1 MTKKLQE
8 QYAATPLNGTNA
20 ATIEALYEEFLDSP
34 DAVPEAWRQYFQT
47 LVNGSAES
55 EIAHSDIVAQL
66 KRQALAPASRA
77 AVTNGSGTR
86 GVATGASEK
95 QAAVSRLIQV
105 YALRGHQI
113 ADIDPLGMMQR
124 DEPSVLRFDFLGL
137 ESSDLDKEFYTGGLA
152 GTGQQRMKLRDI
164 LALLKSIYCG
174 TIGAE
179 FAHISRSRERLW
191 LREQFE
197 ARSTKPFTTEEQLW
211 LLKQLTRGETLER
224 YLHTKYVG
232 QKRFS
237 LEGGE
242 SLIPML
248 DSLVQDGGAKGIK
261 EFVFG
266 MAHRGR
272 INVLVNVLGKP
283 PQELFSEFEGDVDLS
298 DVEGSGDVKYH
309 KGFSADMTTP
319 GGNVHLSMAFN
330 PSHLE
335 IVNPV
340 VEGSVRARQL
350 RRGDNEGVTI
360 LPILVHGD
368 AAFAGQGVVTET
380 FQMSQVPGFVTG
392 GTLHIVINNQIGFTT
407 SDPAD
412 ARSTP
417 YCSDVAKMIEAPIF
431 HVNADDPEAVIRV
444 TRLALDYR
452 QKYRKDVVID
462 LVCYRRLGHNE
473 ADEPAATQPAMY
485 GVIRK
490 HKTTRQLYA
499 QRLIQDGVVPA
510 NEPDAIIERYRAR
523 LDDGRPV
530 PKAMLGNIGNEY
542 TIDWSPY
549 IGGDLHTGSETR
561 IDAKRVARLGDVL
574 VDVPE
579 HIELHS
585 RVARI
590 MDARREMLSDKTP
603 MDWGFAETM
612 AYASLLDDGYD
623 VRLTG
628 QDSGRGTFFHR
639 HAVLH
644 GQQSGEEYIPLTE
657 VCERPSAFTV
667 TDSFLSEE
675 AVMGFEYGF
684 ATTEPRT
691 LVIWEGQFGDFANGA
706 QVVIDQFISSG
717 EAKWGRLCGLTLFL
731 PHGYEGQGPE
741 HSSARLERFLQLCAE
756 HNMQVC
762 VPSTPGQMFHML
774 RRQMIRPV
782 RKPLIV
788 LTPKSLLR
796 HKLSVS
802 PLNALSD
809 GHFHEVIDEVDPIDP
824 ANVNRVVF
832 CSGKVYYD
840 LLEQRRAA
848 EVADVAIVRIEQLY
862 PFPVDD
868 YAAALT
874 RYPMAETVIWCQEEP
889 RNQGAW
895 YQIRHRLQQPLRSRH
910 TLHYVGRHGAAAPA
924 AGIPKLHAVQ
934 QKRLVEKALGLAPLI
949 EEYDRFGDE

>member
-1 MTKKLQE
+1 MTKSLQE
-8 QYAATPLNGTNA
+8 QYRATPLSGTNA
-20 ATIEALYEEFLDSP
+20 ALIEDLYELYLSDP
-34 DAVPEAWRQYFQT
+34 DAVGDQWRQYFSG
-47 LVNGSAES
+47 LANGSAAS
-55 EIAHSDIVAQL
+55 ETPHSPIVDRLREIGKMPTTA
-66 KRQALAPASRA
+66 RPRVGNGAAAPVMA
-77 AVTNGSGTR
+77 GS
-86 GVATGASEK
+86 SDEK

-113 ADIDPLGMMQR
+113 ADIDPLGLMER
-124 DEPSVLRFDFLGL
+124 PAPRVLDFDFLGL
-137 ESSDLDKEFYTGGLA
+137 EPSDMDTEFFTGGLA
-152 GTGQQRMKLRDI
+152 GTGHERMRLRDI
-164 LALLKSIYCG
+164 LALLRQIYCG
-174 TIGAE
+174 KTGAE

-197 ARSTKPFTTEEQLW
+197 ARITRPIPPDEQRW
-211 LLKQLTRGETLER
+211 LLKQLSRAETLER

-248 DSLVQDGGAKGIK
+248 DTLVQDGGQVGVK
-261 EFVFG
+261 EVVFG

-272 INVLVNVLGKP
+272 INVLVNVLGKA
-283 PQELFSEFEGDVDLS
+283 PQELFSEFEGGYDPD
-298 DVEGSGDVKYH
+298 EIAGSGDVKYH
-309 KGFSADMTTP
+309 KGFSADMKTP
-319 GGNVHLSMAFN
+319 GGNVHLTMAFN

-350 RRGDNEGVTI
+350 RSGDESGNSI
-360 LPILVHGD
+360 LPVLIHGD

-380 FQMSQVPGFVTG
+380 FQMSQLPSFRTG
-392 GTLHIVINNQIGFTT
+392 GTIHIVVNNQIGFTT
-407 SDPAD
+407 SDPED

-431 HVNADDPEAVIRV
+431 HVNGDDPEAVLRV

-452 QKYRKDVVID
+452 QKYQKDVVID

-473 ADEPAATQPAMY
+473 ADEPAATQPIMY
-485 GVIRK
+485 RAIRA
-490 HKTTRQLYA
+490 HKTTREQYEAKLA
-499 QRLIQDGVVPA
+499 EAGVMSV
-510 NEPDAIIERYRAR
+510 EESQGMVERYRAR

-530 PKAMLGNIGNEY
+530 PRDLLGMIGNEF
-542 TIDWSPY
+542 TIDWSQY
-549 IGGDLHTGSETR
+549 ASGDLLTAVDTAV
-561 IDAKRVARLGDVL
+561 DADAVTRLGAKLTAIPEDV
-574 VDVPE
+574 
-579 HIELHS
+579 ELHS

-590 MDARREMLSDKTP
+590 IDARRAMLAGEQP

-612 AYASLLDDGYD
+612 AYATLLDEGYD

-644 GQQSGEEYIPLTE
+644 NQADGSEYVPLRHIADRE
-657 VCERPSAFTV
+657 HDFTV
-667 TDSFLSEE
+667 TDSYLSEE
-675 AVMGFEYGF
+675 AVMGFEYGY
-684 ATTEPRT
+684 ATTEPNT

-756 HNMQVC
+756 HNMQVV
-762 VPSTPGQMFHML
+762 VPSTPAQMFHMI
-774 RRQMIRPV
+774 RRQMRRPV

-788 LTPKSLLR
+788 MTPKSLLR
-796 HKLSVS
+796 HKRSVS
-802 PLNALSD
+802 PLSDLSD
-809 GHFHEVIDEVDPIDP
+809 GEFKLVIDETDDIDAP
-824 ANVNRVVF
+824 SIERVVF

-840 LLEQRRAA
+840 IIERREKEGADN
-848 EVADVAIVRIEQLY
+848 VAVVRVEQLY
-862 PFPVDD
+862 PFPVEEL
-868 YAAALT
+868 ANVLS
-874 RYPMAETVIWCQEEP
+874 RYRNAETVIWCQEEP

-895 YQIRHRLQQPLRSRH
+895 YQIRHRLVEPLRSRH
-910 TLHYVGRHGAAAPA
+910 TLHYVGRAGAAAPA
-924 AGIPKLHAVQ
+924 AGIPAMHAQ
-934 QKRLVEKALGLAPLI
+934 QQNQLVEKALGLAPLVDEI
-949 EEYDRFGDE
+949 DR

>member
-1 MTKKLQE
+1 MSKQLQE

-20 ATIEALYEEFLDSP
+20 ATIEALYEQFLESP
-34 DAVPEAWRQYFQT
+34 ETVPQVWRQYFKT
-47 LVNGSAES
+47 LVNGNAES

-66 KRQALAPASRA
+66 KRQASAPRA
-77 AVTNGSGTR
+77 AVAKAA
-86 GVATGASEK
+86 VTGNTGEK

-137 ESSDLDKEFYTGGLA
+137 ESSDLDKEFFTGGLA
-152 GTGQQRMKLRDI
+152 GTGHKRMKLRDI

-174 TIGAE
+174 KIGAE
-179 FAHISRSRERLW
+179 FAHVSRSRERLW

-197 ARSTKPFTTEEQLW
+197 ARSTKPLTQKEKRW
-211 LLKQLTRGETLER
+211 LLKQLTRAETLER

-237 LEGGE
+237 LQGGE

-248 DSLVQDGGAKGIK
+248 DELVQAGGSSGIK
-261 EFVFG
+261 EVVFG

-272 INVLVNVLGKP
+272 INVLVNVLGKA
-283 PQELFSEFEGDVDLS
+283 PQELFSEFEGDVDLA

-309 KGFSADMTTP
+309 KGFSADMKTP

-350 RRGDNEGVTI
+350 RRGDEVGESI
-360 LPILVHGD
+360 LPILIHGD

-380 FQMSQVPGFVTG
+380 FQMSQIPAFTTG
-392 GTLHIVINNQIGFTT
+392 GTVHIVINNQIGFTI
-407 SDPAD
+407 SDPND

-431 HVNADDPEAVIRV
+431 HVNGDDPEAVIRV

-452 QKYRKDVVID
+452 QKYHKDVVID

-473 ADEPAATQPAMY
+473 ADEPAATQPSMY
-485 GVIRK
+485 GVIRN
-490 HKTTRQLYA
+490 HPTTRELYA
-499 QRLIQDGVVPA
+499 KQLVAEGSLPA
-510 NEPDAIIERYRAR
+510 DEPDGIIERYRAR

-530 PKAMLGNIGNEY
+530 PKALLGMIGNEY

-549 IGGDLHTGSETR
+549 IGGSLATQTDTS
-561 IDAKRVARLGDVL
+561 IDAKRIKRLGQII
-574 VDVPE
+574 VDVPDDF
-579 HIELHS
+579 ELHS
-585 RVARI
+585 RVKRI
-590 MDARREMLSDKTP
+590 MEARHDMLADKTP

-644 GQQSGEEYIPLTE
+644 GQAQGDEFVPLTQ
-657 VCERPSAFTV
+657 VCDRPAAFTV

-675 AVMGFEYGF
+675 AVMGFEYGY
-684 ATTEPRT
+684 ATTEPKS

-762 VPSTPGQMFHML
+762 IPSTPGQMFHML

-802 PLNALSD
+802 PLNSLSE
-809 GHFHEVIDEVDPIDP
+809 GRFHEVIDEVDPIDP
-824 ANVNRVVF
+824 GSVKRVVF

-840 LLEQRRAA
+840 LLEQRRAS
-848 EVADVAIVRIEQLY
+848 EIGDVALVRIEQPY

-868 YAAALT
+868 YATALA
-874 RYPMAETVIWCQEEP
+874 RYPHAETIVWCQEEP

-910 TLHYVGRHGAAAPA
+910 TLHYVGRPGAAAPA
-924 AGIPKLHAVQ
+924 AGIPKLHAIQ
-934 QKRLVEKALGLAPLI
+934 QKRLVAKALGLEPLI
-949 EEYDRFGDE
+949 EEYDRYGDE